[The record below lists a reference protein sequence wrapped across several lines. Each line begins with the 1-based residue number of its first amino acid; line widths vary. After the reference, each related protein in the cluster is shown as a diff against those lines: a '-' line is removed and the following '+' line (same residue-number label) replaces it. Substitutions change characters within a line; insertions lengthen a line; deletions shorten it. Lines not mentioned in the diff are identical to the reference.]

1 MITNLHNQELAQ
13 NKNKGVRRT
22 TGTGVVLLLLNLI
35 SELIMYAYLLKLF

>member
-13 NKNKGVRRT
+13 NKKKGVRQT
-22 TGTGVVLLLLNLI
+22 TGTRVVLLLLNLI